1 MKKSFM
7 LTVILL
13 VIFPFLFYASDFE
26 MEKELTVKENTIYP
40 TSIISIGGNIYIKG
54 SVKESIIMIGG
65 NLKLDGKVEQ
75 DVICIGTDIKLKKNA
90 WINGELLV
98 FGGELDRHPE
108 SKVKGEFFYFRFDL
122 KKIENTLIPI
132 ISDAKTITF
141 LKILKIIFWLI
152 LTLVVLAI
160 VPQKVSQATE
170 IFDKNILKIGLTGLI
185 SLFSFIFLLILLII
199 MSFLIIGIPFLFLL
213 ILIYF
218 VVLVFGRTVILYYIG
233 EKISHALH
241 LKGITPGFYI
251 ILGIIF
257 YTLLKFVPLVG
268 MVLLMIMN
276 IFEIGIGIGFF
287 LRKKIRLKS

>member
-1 MKKSFM
+1 MIFSFW
-7 LTVILL
+7 
-13 VIFPFLFYASDFE
+13 FYAADYE

-40 TSIISIGGNIYIKG
+40 NSIISIGGNIYVKG

-65 NLKLDGKVEQ
+65 SLKLDGEVKQ
-75 DVICIGTDIKLKKNA
+75 DVICIATDIKLKKNA
-90 WINGELLV
+90 WIKGELLV

-108 SKVKGEFFYFRFDL
+108 SKVTGEFFYFRFDL

-132 ISDAKTITF
+132 ISDAQTITF

-160 VPQKVSQATE
+160 VPQKVTQADE

-185 SLFSFIFLLILLII
+185 SLFIFIFLLILLII

-213 ILIYF
+213 ILAYF
-218 VVLVFGRTVILYYIG
+218 VILIFGRTVIFYYIG
-233 EKISHALH
+233 RKISHSLR
-241 LKGITPGFYI
+241 LKNITPGIYLLF
-251 ILGIIF
+251 GVIF
-257 YTLLKFVPLVG
+257 YTLLKFLPLLGV
-268 MVLLMIMN
+268 VLLMIMN
-276 IFEIGIGIGFF
+276 IFEIGIGVGFF